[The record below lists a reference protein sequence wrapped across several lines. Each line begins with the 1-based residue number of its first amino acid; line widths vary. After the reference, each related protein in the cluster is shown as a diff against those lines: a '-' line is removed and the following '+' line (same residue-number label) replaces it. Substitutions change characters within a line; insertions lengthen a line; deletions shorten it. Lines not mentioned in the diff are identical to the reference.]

1 MDNWLKALV
10 ACACVVV
17 ISGGGYYA
25 LGEYSAHQ
33 RENERR
39 DRANREASVKNQ
51 EAVLK
56 SKFSTA
62 ECIRMAKETLP
73 DKKGWPIETTK
84 YNNDLSICDDLQMFD
99 PTWRQVLD
107 MAGVF

>member
-39 DRANREASVKNQ
+39 ERSNREASLKNQ
-51 EAVLK
+51 ATLLK
-56 SKFSTA
+56 SKFSA
-62 ECIRMAKETLP
+62 DECIRMAKETLP
-73 DKKGWPIETTK
+73 DKKGEPVKTTK
-84 YNNDLSICDDLQMFD
+84 YNDDLSICDDLQMFD
-99 PTWRQVLD
+99 PTWRQALD